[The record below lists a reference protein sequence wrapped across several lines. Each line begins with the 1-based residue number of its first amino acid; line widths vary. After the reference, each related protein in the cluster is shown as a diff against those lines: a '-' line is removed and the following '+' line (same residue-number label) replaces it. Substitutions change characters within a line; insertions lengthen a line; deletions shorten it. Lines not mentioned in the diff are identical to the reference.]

1 MRFLPTSTPQRGS
14 PFSELFSTVPAEA
27 QAEGRGVGDSSR
39 QWSQGWSQ
47 GVSPAHFP
55 NGSFG
60 CHKATRR
67 SPGEDKIALLRV
79 TEEKRLLYRMV
90 KRCTDHPHP
99 PPLHSFSNVP
109 KKGGAKGLG
118 NGRVSMPQPPPVSRR
133 GGDIVRPLLTFFV
146 PVFDSQETKVRME
159 TKVTP

>member
-27 QAEGRGVGDSSR
+27 QAEGRGLGDSSQTTMVPGLVPGR
-39 QWSQGWSQ
+39 LSGPLSKWIFWMPQSY
-47 GVSPAHFP
+47 
-55 NGSFG
+55 
-60 CHKATRR
+60 KAV
-67 SPGEDKIALLRV
+67 PGEDKIALLRV
-79 TEEKRLLYRMV
+79 TEEKRLLHRMV

-118 NGRVSMPQPPPVSRR
+118 NGRVSMPQSPRVSRC
-133 GGDIVRPLLTFFV
+133 GGDIVRPLLTFV
-146 PVFDSQETKVRME
+146 PVFDSQETKVRQ
-159 TKVTP
+159 KLR